1 MSKNSEKVK
10 KWRKST
16 KNRIVQSMGGKCV
29 CCGYNKCNHA
39 LALHHLD
46 PSQKDIALGTIR
58 ANSICWEKIVKELKK
73 CIMVCHNCHSE
84 IHAGITEIPSDA
96 ACFDESFSS
105 YKDLEKQAA
114 LDNCPICGNLKP
126 TFKITCSVKCGA
138 KMQYKVDWDSI
149 DLESEL
155 KTKSIVQI
163 SEELGCSDAA
173 VHKRL
178 KRIGLK

>member
-46 PSQKDIALGTIR
+46 PSQKDISLGSIR

-84 IHAGITEIPSDA
+84 IHAGMTEIPSEA
-96 ACFDESFSS
+96 AGFDESFAS
-105 YKDLEKQAA
+105 YKDLEKQAS
-114 LDNCPICGNLKP
+114 LDNCPICGKPKP
-126 TFKITCSVKCGA
+126 TYKITCSVSCAA
-138 KMQYKVDWDSI
+138 KRQYKVDWDSI
-149 DLESEL
+149 DLKSEL
-155 KTKSIVQI
+155 KTKTII
-163 SEELGCSDAA
+163 KLAEELGCSDAA
-173 VHKRL
+173 VHKRM
-178 KRIGLK
+178 KKIGLK